1 MYERMM
7 DLIEDQELIKL
18 AEQVDTDETVKVS
31 INELRA
37 RVLKTA
43 LKSLTN
49 LTHKSLSSL
58 FVSWKQS

>member
-1 MYERMM
+1 MM

-37 RVLKTA
+37 RVLK
-43 LKSLTN
+43 N
-49 LTHKSLSSL
+49 SS
-58 FVSWKQS
+58 